1 MIRRLIKFATN
12 KTGIFE
18 TISLV
23 LTYLN
28 RVSLNT
34 IRDLLEQTSLEEG
47 FSHVNQKLVDFLRAP
62 DEMMPDLIPTNDFD
76 KYTSKEYKEK

>member
-1 MIRRLIKFATN
+1 MAVIRRLIKFATL

-18 TISLV
+18 TISLI

-34 IRDLLEQTSLEEG
+34 VRDLLEQNTLEEG
-47 FSHVNQKLVDFLRAP
+47 FDHINRKLVDFLRAP
-62 DEMMPDLIPTNDFD
+62 DDELPNIVTSNDVD
-76 KYTSKEYKEK
+76 KFSKNDY